1 MLKKINI
8 YLNLRQKFLLSVV
21 LISYFLISFLEVLSI
36 GTIPVLISYILKPSI
51 FLDRIENIDLKIF
64 LTEYFENYTQN
75 ELLLRGCVIIFFL
88 FLFKN
93 IFTFLV
99 NFLEGITNRNI
110 KYSINHKLFTF
121 YLYSNYNFH
130 LNTNPSIVLRNINA
144 SSTAANSITSLMM
157 ASREVIIIFGLICLL
172 IYSGFLTTLS
182 LLFII
187 FLVMAC
193 GFLLINRI
201 LIKKSKESANFQSS
215 QIKTINQFIGS
226 IVDIKIKGKE
236 KFFSNL
242 YSDNIFKFE
251 TINLFMKIIKSIPK
265 LLIEILAI
273 SGLLIIIVVY
283 SINYNDLSEIVPF
296 LALITLSL
304 LRILPST
311 MGAVNALTD
320 LRFQKV
326 YFDLIYKDLVSLKKM
341 NIKNPN
347 KYVNK
352 EYEFSDNIILKNIKF
367 NYKDLN
373 SKFIENINFEIHK
386 GKKIGIVGKS
396 GSGKSTLLNII
407 LGLLKPQNGTI
418 QINHDNVKLDE
429 NSRIVWKNLSYI
441 PQDIYLLDDT
451 ILRNIA
457 FGVSDKNIDIER
469 VKKIVKI
476 CEIDKFLNKQKEG
489 LNTFIGNRGIRISGG
504 QKQRIGFARALYNN
518 PNILFLDEATSN
530 LDSETEQKII
540 ENILKSF
547 KEITIISITHK
558 LINLKN
564 FDEIVLLENGKILHK
579 GSYQEILE
587 KYET

>member
-1 MLKKINI
+1 
-8 YLNLRQKFLLSVV
+8 LSAV

-242 YSDNIFKFE
+242 YSDNIFKYE

-352 EYEFSDNIILKNIKF
+352 EYEFRDNIILKNIKF

-504 QKQRIGFARALYNN
+504 QKQRVGFARALYNN

>member
-1 MLKKINI
+1 MRNHI
-8 YLNLRQKFLLSVV
+8 
-21 LISYFLISFLEVLSI
+21 
-36 GTIPVLISYILKPSI
+36 
-51 FLDRIENIDLKIF
+51 
-64 LTEYFENYTQN
+64 
-75 ELLLRGCVIIFFL
+75 FL

-352 EYEFSDNIILKNIKF
+352 EYEFRDNIILKNIKF

-579 GSYQEILE
+579 GS
-587 KYET
+587 

>member
-1 MLKKINI
+1 MIKKVNT
-8 YLNLRQKFLLSVV
+8 YLNLRQKFLLSAV

-242 YSDNIFKFE
+242 YSDNIFKYE

-352 EYEFSDNIILKNIKF
+352 EYEFRDNIILKNIKF

-504 QKQRIGFARALYNN
+504 QKQRVGFARALYNN

>member
-352 EYEFSDNIILKNIKF
+352 EYEFRDNIILKNIKF

>member
-36 GTIPVLISYILKPSI
+36 GTIPVLISYIVKPSI

-352 EYEFSDNIILKNIKF
+352 EYEFRDNIILKNIKF

-373 SKFIENINFEIHK
+373 SKFIESINFEIHK

>member
-1 MLKKINI
+1 MIKKVNT
-8 YLNLRQKFLLSVV
+8 YLNLRQKFLLSAV

-215 QIKTINQFIGS
+215 QIKTINQFI
-226 IVDIKIKGKE
+226 
-236 KFFSNL
+236 
-242 YSDNIFKFE
+242 
-251 TINLFMKIIKSIPK
+251 
-265 LLIEILAI
+265 
-273 SGLLIIIVVY
+273 
-283 SINYNDLSEIVPF
+283 
-296 LALITLSL
+296 
-304 LRILPST
+304 
-311 MGAVNALTD
+311 
-320 LRFQKV
+320 
-326 YFDLIYKDLVSLKKM
+326 
-341 NIKNPN
+341 
-347 KYVNK
+347 
-352 EYEFSDNIILKNIKF
+352 
-367 NYKDLN
+367 
-373 SKFIENINFEIHK
+373 
-386 GKKIGIVGKS
+386 
-396 GSGKSTLLNII
+396 
-407 LGLLKPQNGTI
+407 
-418 QINHDNVKLDE
+418 
-429 NSRIVWKNLSYI
+429 
-441 PQDIYLLDDT
+441 
-451 ILRNIA
+451 
-457 FGVSDKNIDIER
+457 
-469 VKKIVKI
+469 
-476 CEIDKFLNKQKEG
+476 
-489 LNTFIGNRGIRISGG
+489 
-504 QKQRIGFARALYNN
+504 
-518 PNILFLDEATSN
+518 
-530 LDSETEQKII
+530 
-540 ENILKSF
+540 
-547 KEITIISITHK
+547 
-558 LINLKN
+558 
-564 FDEIVLLENGKILHK
+564 
-579 GSYQEILE
+579 
-587 KYET
+587 

>member
-1 MLKKINI
+1 M
-8 YLNLRQKFLLSVV
+8 
-21 LISYFLISFLEVLSI
+21 
-36 GTIPVLISYILKPSI
+36 
-51 FLDRIENIDLKIF
+51 
-64 LTEYFENYTQN
+64 
-75 ELLLRGCVIIFFL
+75 
-88 FLFKN
+88 
-93 IFTFLV
+93 
-99 NFLEGITNRNI
+99 
-110 KYSINHKLFTF
+110 
-121 YLYSNYNFH
+121 
-130 LNTNPSIVLRNINA
+130 
-144 SSTAANSITSLMM
+144 
-157 ASREVIIIFGLICLL
+157 
-172 IYSGFLTTLS
+172 
-182 LLFII
+182 
-187 FLVMAC
+187 
-193 GFLLINRI
+193 
-201 LIKKSKESANFQSS
+201 
-215 QIKTINQFIGS
+215 
-226 IVDIKIKGKE
+226 
-236 KFFSNL
+236 
-242 YSDNIFKFE
+242 
-251 TINLFMKIIKSIPK
+251 
-265 LLIEILAI
+265 
-273 SGLLIIIVVY
+273 
-283 SINYNDLSEIVPF
+283 
-296 LALITLSL
+296 
-304 LRILPST
+304 
-311 MGAVNALTD
+311 
-320 LRFQKV
+320 
-326 YFDLIYKDLVSLKKM
+326 
-341 NIKNPN
+341 
-347 KYVNK
+347 
-352 EYEFSDNIILKNIKF
+352 
-367 NYKDLN
+367 
-373 SKFIENINFEIHK
+373 
-386 GKKIGIVGKS
+386 
-396 GSGKSTLLNII
+396 LNII

>member
-1 MLKKINI
+1 MIKKVNT
-8 YLNLRQKFLLSVV
+8 YLNLRQKFLLSAV

-242 YSDNIFKFE
+242 YSDNIFKYE

-341 NIKNPN
+341 NIKDPN

-352 EYEFSDNIILKNIKF
+352 EYEFRDNIILKNIKF

-504 QKQRIGFARALYNN
+504 QKQRVGFARALYNN